1 MEKTSAEMLGQVQI
15 INPEPFERAPDCVM
29 ETLFQKL
36 NEIDI
41 QIKYHEEMLRL
52 LNAQYVAHVNFMQ
65 SFGAGNLS
73 QKSSDNMVENPQ
85 ATA

>member
-1 MEKTSAEMLGQVQI
+1 MEKMSAEMLGQVQI

-36 NEIDI
+36 NEIDT

-52 LNAQYVAHVNFMQ
+52 LNA
-65 SFGAGNLS
+65 
-73 QKSSDNMVENPQ
+73 
-85 ATA
+85 